1 MTPVQKVVE
10 AIAEDKDIER
20 AARAELEQARQL
32 QAEHH
37 DAQVALRDGAAL
49 RLFVL
54 KQELTPWLS
63 EMPEAADFI
72 APALQPGWPPRLW
85 IDLTAHVLMS
95 DDNSTYRLVQDTID
109 DKVVVFETR
118 DRAEM
123 VRFLRKFIAHRVVRR
138 QRALATAAQ
147 DLAALKASPAFGG
160 RAARPALMWM
170 AWLTGLVAG
179 ALLILA
185 ALAWAGRL

>member
-1 MTPVQKVVE
+1 ME
-10 AIAEDKDIER
+10 AIAEDRDIER

-63 EMPEAADFI
+63 DMPEAADFI
-72 APALQPGWPPRLW
+72 TPALQPGWPPRLW
-85 IDLTAHVLMS
+85 LDLTSHVLMGE
-95 DDNSTYRLVQDTID
+95 DNATYRLIQDTID

-118 DRAEM
+118 DRTEM
-123 VRFLRKFIAHRVVRR
+123 VKFLRKFIAHRVVRR
-138 QRALATAAQ
+138 QRALATAAA
-147 DLAALKASPAFGG
+147 DLAAMKASPAFGG
-160 RAARPALMWM
+160 SRTARPALMWM
-170 AWLTGLVAG
+170 AWLTGLAAG

-185 ALAWAGRL
+185 VLAWAGRL